1 MEPWHQPG
9 NEAGTLRREPWESSV
24 FRPGRSQWTG
34 EQEQCKE
41 VKDISM
47 RVSAGEIMPA
57 GECPECG
64 ALCHPREKFVFQ
76 NRDSLETFSIESVN
90 LDSAA
95 AQLLFH
101 IGWSS
106 QPKEG

>member
-1 MEPWHQPG
+1 MGKVVCG
-9 NEAGTLRREPWESSV
+9 NCD
-24 FRPGRSQWTG
+24 WTG

-64 ALCHPREKFVFQ
+64 ALCNPREKFVFQ
-76 NRDSLETFSIESVN
+76 NRDSLKTFSIESVN

-106 QPKEG
+106 HPPQRSKSVTGKPASGTRIGCVSE